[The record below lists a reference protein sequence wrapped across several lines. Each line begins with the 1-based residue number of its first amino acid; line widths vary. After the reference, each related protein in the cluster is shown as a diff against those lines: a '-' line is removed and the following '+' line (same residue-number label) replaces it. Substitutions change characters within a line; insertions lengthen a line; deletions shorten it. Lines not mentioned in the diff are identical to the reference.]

1 MPAKSLLK
9 FSHKLIT
16 RLLASHLLLV
26 IIPLLLAGQ
35 ILIHTANSSIEQTI
49 TRRNLDIARRA
60 ASQIERTLQHVS
72 DILDIVARTP
82 EIYEMGK
89 LRQEL
94 LLDNILISNPIFNEL
109 FIIDTQG
116 QVLVSTAMANL
127 REQQS
132 GSELSRPENI
142 RRILAGEIIS
152 TEVFISPESG
162 PMMDIGERILDTFD
176 QPVGALCGRVNLKEL
191 WALVDDLVDSKVL
204 GETGEAFIVRAD
216 GRYIAHTDRQKVL
229 AVEHFSE
236 AEILQD
242 ILQGNSASR
251 VYTLQSGLET
261 ILAYAPIAA
270 KNWGIILQQPTRE
283 AFATARDM
291 QRMILML
298 MLGSLAVASL
308 VAFFYTRNI
317 LRPVDRLIDG
327 INRIS
332 RGDLYHRIE
341 PLGKDEISQL
351 AEKFND
357 MSARLRNIQNQLKRT
372 ERLETL
378 GKLASVLS
386 HEIRNPLNS
395 MVINMQIMRREY
407 RKANADTKK
416 LDHYHK
422 VVVSEVERVDDL
434 VSNFLMIARPPKLEL
449 EECLLA
455 EIIDDV
461 LAVQQPVMLTQGI
474 RSERRYKDADL
485 RARVDRKKLKQVF
498 LNIIINA
505 AQAMSGGGKLT
516 VFLEKTISYDPEGK
530 RERARILF
538 KDTGKGIP
546 REHQQKIFDFYYSTK
561 AEGTGIG
568 LSLALQIIE
577 EHGGDIKINSEVNK
591 GTEVIIYLPII
602 S

>member
-1 MPAKSLLK
+1 MPVLSFLK

-49 TRRNLDIARRA
+49 TRRNHDIARRA

-72 DILDIVARTP
+72 DILAIVARTP

-94 LLDNILISNPIFNEL
+94 LLDNILISNPVFKEL
-109 FIIDTQG
+109 FIVDTQG
-116 QVLVSTAMANL
+116 RILVSTAMANVS
-127 REQQS
+127 EQR
-132 GSELSRPENI
+132 SELGRPENI
-142 RRILAGEIIS
+142 RRILAGEVVS
-152 TEVFISPESG
+152 TEVFILPESG
-162 PMMDIGERILDTFD
+162 PMMDMGERILDTFD

-204 GETGEAFIVRAD
+204 GETGAAFIVRAD

-229 AVEHFSE
+229 AVEHFPE
-236 AEILQD
+236 GD
-242 ILQGNSASR
+242 ILRDILRGHSDSR
-251 VYTLQSGLET
+251 VYTLQSGMET

-283 AFATARDM
+283 AFATAREM
-291 QRMILML
+291 RNMIFML

-308 VAFFYTRNI
+308 IAFFYTRNI

-407 RKANADTKK
+407 RKGDADTKK

-449 EECLLA
+449 EECRLA
-455 EIIDDV
+455 EIIDEV

-474 RSERRYKDADL
+474 RSERRYKDENL

-498 LNIIINA
+498 LNILINA
-505 AQAMSGGGKLT
+505 AQAMSGGGKLI

-530 RERARILF
+530 RERARIVF

-546 REHQQKIFDFYYSTK
+546 KEQQQKIFDFYYSTK
-561 AEGTGIG
+561 ADGTGIG

-577 EHGGDIKINSEVNK
+577 EHGGDIKINSEENK
-591 GTEVIIYLPII
+591 GTEVIIYLPIVG
-602 S
+602 